1 MKWQWRI
8 ESPFGPLIKWPNLHY
23 PGVDEMP
30 MPKIYKITYSNGKEP
45 ETVRSEGMRTAIRE
59 LKIGEHIDIERMPDP
74 ELTY

>member
-1 MKWQWRI
+1 
-8 ESPFGPLIKWPNLHY
+8 
-23 PGVDEMP
+23 MP